1 MRQDYQLVTVRGLF
15 DSKESYADKTV
26 TVGGWIRN
34 NRDSKSIGFIALA
47 DGSCFQ
53 NLQLVYSSDLENFA
67 QIAKMNVGAAIIATG
82 KIVLTPNAKQPLEMQ
97 VEKIELEGASTSDY
111 PLQKKRHSFEYL
123 RTIPHLRPRTNTFS
137 SWREASSMCT
147 PPSSRAVTQK
157 AQARCSR

>member
-53 NLQLVYSSDLENFA
+53 NLQLVYSGDLENFA

-111 PLQKKRHSFEYL
+111 PLQKKRHSSSPHQHICGDIPRPLADRLCDPLLLHGERL
-123 RTIPHLRPRTNTFS
+123 RLCALPHHHG
-137 SWREASSMCT
+137 
-147 PPSSRAVTQK
+147 Q
-157 AQARCSR
+157 

>member
-26 TVGGWIRN
+26 T
-34 NRDSKSIGFIALA
+34 IALA

-123 RTIPHLRPRTNTFS
+123 RTIPHLRPRTNTFAATY
-137 SWREASSMCT
+137 RVT

>member
-82 KIVLTPNAKQPLEMQ
+82 KIVLTPNA
-97 VEKIELEGASTSDY
+97 ASKANITTVKSLN
-111 PLQKKRHSFEYL
+111 PKRNAI
-123 RTIPHLRPRTNTFS
+123 IPTT
-137 SWREASSMCT
+137 E
-147 PPSSRAVTQK
+147 
-157 AQARCSR
+157 

>member
-1 MRQDYQLVTVRGLF
+1 MRQDYKLVTVRGLF

-34 NRDSKSIGFIALA
+34 NRDSKAIGFIALA

-53 NLQLVYSSDLENFA
+53 NLQLVYSKDLENFA
-67 QIAKMNVGAAIIATG
+67 EIAKMNVGTAIIATG

-111 PLQKKRHSFEYL
+111 PLQKKRHSFEYPHQYFCGNIPRALPDRVCDPLLLHGERL
-123 RTIPHLRPRTNTFS
+123 RLCALPHYHG
-137 SWREASSMCT
+137 
-147 PPSSRAVTQK
+147 Q
-157 AQARCSR
+157 

>member
-1 MRQDYQLVTVRGLF
+1 MRQDYKLVTVRGLF

-34 NRDSKSIGFIALA
+34 NRDSKAIGFIALA

-53 NLQLVYSSDLENFA
+53 NLQLVYSKDLENFA
-67 QIAKMNVGAAIIATG
+67 EIAKMNVGTAIIATG

-123 RTIPHLRPRTNTFS
+123 RTIPHLRSDCVCDSLLLHGERLRLCALPHHHG
-137 SWREASSMCT
+137 
-147 PPSSRAVTQK
+147 Q
-157 AQARCSR
+157 

>member
-53 NLQLVYSSDLENFA
+53 NLQLVYSGDLENFA

-82 KIVLTPNAKQPLEMQ
+82 KIVLPPNAKQPLEMQ
-97 VEKIELEGASTSDY
+97 VEKIKLEGAPPLIIRCRRSATASSTSERSRTFV
-111 PLQKKRHSFEYL
+111 PAPILL
-123 RTIPHLRPRTNTFS
+123 RQLTACAP
-137 SWREASSMCT
+137 
-147 PPSSRAVTQK
+147 
-157 AQARCSR
+157 